1 MFSFEHTNR
10 TTHLNLQGVV
20 DYLLYSSLFL
30 AIAAVSKVYVSSV
43 LQDMPISAGA
53 CLIMALG
60 TFSIYNMN
68 RKTDESEDAV
78 NHSRRYAF
86 TQKHAGLLWYSSLAG
101 YGLAFLVASFY
112 GPVAIAATAF
122 PLASG
127 IAYSIPLLPAGCR
140 YRRLK
145 DVPLVKNLL
154 VGGAW
159 AVPVACLPAAC
170 TGAPFGMMTIVVGL
184 FFFLLSF
191 INSTVFD
198 IRDVAGDADSG
209 VRTLPVMLGIRRTKM
224 LLSVLN
230 LAGIAVVLW
239 LCSGAL
245 PFIETMVIAAL
256 ALYVQG
262 YIVFFDGSELNRIL
276 YDLIADGQ
284 NLLLGG
290 MMYLAVVC
298 VV

>member
-1 MFSFEHTNR
+1 MFGLEHPKKTID
-10 TTHLNLQGVV
+10 LNLQVV
-20 DYLLYSSLFL
+20 LDYLLYSSLFL

-53 CLIMALG
+53 CLIMVLG

-78 NHSRRYAF
+78 NHSRRFAF

-112 GPVAIAATAF
+112 GPVAIVATAF

-154 VGGAW
+154 VAGAW

-170 TGAPFGMMTIVVGL
+170 TGAPFGMMTLVVGL
-184 FFFLLSF
+184 LFFLLSF

-224 LLSVLN
+224 LLTVLN
-230 LAGIAVVLW
+230 LLGIAVVLW
-239 LCSGAL
+239 LCNGTL
-245 PFIETMVIAAL
+245 PFLETVVIAAL
-256 ALYVQG
+256 ALYVQS
-262 YIVFFDGSELNRIL
+262 YIVFFNGSELNRIL
-276 YDLIADGQ
+276 YDLVADGQ

-290 MMYLAVVC
+290 LMYLAVVC

>member
-10 TTHLNLQGVV
+10 TTQLNLQAVV

-112 GPVAIAATAF
+112 GPVAIVATAF

-159 AVPVACLPAAC
+159 AVPVA
-170 TGAPFGMMTIVVGL
+170 
-184 FFFLLSF
+184 
-191 INSTVFD
+191 
-198 IRDVAGDADSG
+198 
-209 VRTLPVMLGIRRTKM
+209 
-224 LLSVLN
+224 
-230 LAGIAVVLW
+230 
-239 LCSGAL
+239 
-245 PFIETMVIAAL
+245 
-256 ALYVQG
+256 
-262 YIVFFDGSELNRIL
+262 
-276 YDLIADGQ
+276 
-284 NLLLGG
+284 
-290 MMYLAVVC
+290 
-298 VV
+298 